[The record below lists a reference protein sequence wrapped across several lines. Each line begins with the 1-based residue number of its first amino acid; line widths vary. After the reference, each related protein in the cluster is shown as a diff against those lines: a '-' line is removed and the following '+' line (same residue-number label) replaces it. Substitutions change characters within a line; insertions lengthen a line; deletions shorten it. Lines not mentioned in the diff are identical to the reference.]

1 VSEVQTGLPV
11 VTLSGELDLYRA
23 PAVRESLARV
33 EGPVVVDLSRVSYID
48 SSLLNELARLRRRVG
63 DVALVVTSPQVRRI
77 LDIVGFDRTFRVV
90 EHAED
95 A

>member
-1 VSEVQTGLPV
+1 VDEVQTGLPV

-23 PAVRESLARV
+23 PAVRASL
-33 EGPVVVDLSRVSYID
+33 EGIDGPVVIDLSGVSYID

-63 DVALVVTSPQVRRI
+63 EVALVVTSPQVRRI
-77 LDIVGFDRTFRVV
+77 IDIVGFDRAFRVV
-90 EHAED
+90 ERRED